1 MGRVLR
7 VIGFLAFAAGL
18 VLSVAGGVLAPDNAN
33 IILAL
38 VVLGILVGLLNITA
52 REATPLLLAAVA
64 LLLVG
69 TVGFDPLNNMV
80 SGLGTRVNEVV
91 YYFARL
97 MAPAAVIVA
106 VKALLSV
113 GFPRV

>member
-1 MGRVLR
+1 MSRILR
-7 VIGFLAFAAGL
+7 IIGFLAFAAGL
-18 VLSVAGGVLAPDNAN
+18 VLAVVAGILAPDNATVILILV
-33 IILAL
+33 II
-38 VVLGILVGLLNITA
+38 GILVGVLNITA
-52 REATPLLLAAVA
+52 REATPLLLAAIA
-64 LLLVG
+64 LLAVG
-69 TVGFDPLNNMV
+69 TVGFDPLNDLV
-80 SGLGTRVNEVV
+80 GGLGTHANEIV

>member
-1 MGRVLR
+1 MSRILGIV
-7 VIGFLAFAAGL
+7 GFLAFAAGL
-18 VLSVAGGVLAPDNAN
+18 VLAVVGGIVAPNNGT

-38 VVLGILVGLLNITA
+38 VILGILVGLLNITS

-64 LLLVG
+64 LLAVG
-69 TVGFDPLNNMV
+69 TVGFSPLNDLI
-80 SGLGTRVNEVV
+80 SGLGDGANEVV

-106 VKALLSV
+106 VKTLLGV

>member
-1 MGRVLR
+1 MSRVLR

-18 VLSVAGGVLAPDNAN
+18 ILAVIGGIVSPDNGH
-33 IILAL
+33 IILVL
-38 VVLGILVGLLNITA
+38 VILGILVGILNVTI
-52 REATPLLLAAVA
+52 REATPLLLAAIA
-64 LLLVG
+64 LLAVG
-69 TVGFDPLNNMV
+69 TVGFDPLNDLF
-80 SGLGTRVNEVV
+80 SGLGTVLNDIV

>member
-1 MGRVLR
+1 MGRIIGIV
-7 VIGFLAFAAGL
+7 GFLAFAAGL
-18 VLSVAGGVLAPDNAN
+18 ILAVAGGIIAPNNGNVILVLV
-33 IILAL
+33 I
-38 VVLGILVGLLNITA
+38 LGIVVGVLNVTG

-64 LLLVG
+64 LLAVG
-69 TVGFDPLNNMV
+69 TVGFDPLNDLI
-80 SGLGTRVNEVV
+80 SGLGSHLNDIV

-106 VKALLSV
+106 VKVILRV